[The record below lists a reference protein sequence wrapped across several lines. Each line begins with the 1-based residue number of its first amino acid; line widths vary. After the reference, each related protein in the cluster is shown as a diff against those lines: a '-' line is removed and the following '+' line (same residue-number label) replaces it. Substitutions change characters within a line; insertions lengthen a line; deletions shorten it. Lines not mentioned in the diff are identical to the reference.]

1 MAANRTTKM
10 TNKAPATTL
19 AWLILLASAVLE
31 AVWATALG
39 LSDGFTR
46 PLPTLVFALTATLSM
61 VGLGMAVKRI
71 PLGTAYAV
79 WVGIGAALTVGWAM
93 ATGVEPASPLK
104 LLFIAGHCG
113 LRGGPEAAAG
123 REILGG
129 PGAPAQLSPRPEGSS
144 TGDTPW
150 LRPARG
156 KQRAGA
162 LEYPGADRGW
172 G

>member
-1 MAANRTTKM
+1 M
-10 TNKAPATTL
+10 
-19 AWLILLASAVLE
+19 LE

-46 PLPTLVFALTATLSM
+46 PLPTLVFAVTATLSM

-104 LLFIAGHCG
+104 LLFIAGIVGCAAG
-113 LRGGPEAAAG
+113 LKLLPAGETRRRRRRSRPTFERSPTACPGRRAVAAG
-123 REILGG
+123 RGSQSWGESG
-129 PGAPAQLSPRPEGSS
+129 RPSAGI
-144 TGDTPW
+144 
-150 LRPARG
+150 
-156 KQRAGA
+156 AGA
-162 LEYPGADRGW
+162 RLGVLGRDRTTSSANGDPR
-172 G
+172 

>member
-1 MAANRTTKM
+1 MAANRKPKSAT
-10 TNKAPATTL
+10 KAPATTL
-19 AWLILLASAVLE
+19 AWLILLTSAVLE

-104 LLFIAGHCG
+104 LLFIAGIVGC
-113 LRGGPEAAAG
+113 AAG
-123 REILGG
+123 LKLL
-129 PGAPAQLSPRPEGSS
+129 PAGKSAASP
-144 TGDTPW
+144 
-150 LRPARG
+150 
-156 KQRAGA
+156 A
-162 LEYPGADRGW
+162 LPPS
-172 G
+172 